1 MFKAMILMPLNLLA
15 ARVALQH
22 PFWHNWS
29 VSSTLLQSVD
39 LAQSQQVAP
48 FF

>member
-1 MFKAMILMPLNLLA
+1 MILRSFNCIYLD
-15 ARVALQH
+15 VAMQQGLR
-22 PFWHNWS
+22 HNGQ